1 MFLVVLV
8 LVFSHDLWSSAAF
21 VIYYSQ
27 PRVTV
32 PKAMLAA
39 LVTVFVLQLSA
50 IFAASSHA
58 PGVDV
63 LRYSEYPLLRGFA
76 MAFDL
81 KTSQAVLFSIVSIY
95 VTCFG
100 YAYSYGRLV
109 CALSRSGLMPSVGS
123 IVYGDRQSPISAMIG
138 GNLLV
143 FVVMVILFVNGIDE
157 RTIFASG
164 SLASLVVYASIFA
177 SYLVFRNRFTT
188 LPTTFVNPF
197 GSVSAILGLS
207 VFSISAMY
215 IFGYFPYRIA
225 SVVIFIVF
233 ITLISV
239 NYCRIGA
246 SQSYSQ
252 EEQSILL
259 VLYVM
264 TGRLSSS

>member
-1 MFLVVLV
+1 
-8 LVFSHDLWSSAAF
+8 
-21 VIYYSQ
+21 
-27 PRVTV
+27 
-32 PKAMLAA
+32 MLASLA
-39 LVTVFVLQLSA
+39 TVFLLQLCA

-58 PGVDV
+58 PGVSI
-63 LRYSEYPLLRGFA
+63 LRFSEYPLLRGFA
-76 MAFDL
+76 MAFDV
-81 KTSQAVLFSIVSIY
+81 KSSQAILFSIVPVY

-100 YAYSYGRLV
+100 YAFSYGRLV
-109 CALSRSGLMPSVGS
+109 CALSRSGLFPSYGS
-123 IVYGDRQSPISAMIG
+123 IVYGERQSPISAMIG

-164 SLASLVVYASIFA
+164 SMASLVVYASVFV
-177 SYLVFRNRFTT
+177 SYLIFRNRFTT

-197 GSVSAILGLS
+197 GSASAVVGLS
-207 VFSISAMY
+207 VFSISTMY
-215 IFGYFPYRIA
+215 IFGFFAHRVA
-225 SVVIFIVF
+225 SSIIFIVF
-233 ITLISV
+233 IAVISL

-264 TGRLSSS
+264 TGTPLASFPNTVFFCMLTTVMFV